1 MPIPDFQSIML
12 PLLQYAADGVE
23 HTNRDTIEQLAER
36 FGLSEDDR
44 KEMLPSGKQR
54 VFDNR
59 VAWARAHLK
68 MANLI
73 ENPRR
78 GVFRITLR
86 GKEVVD
92 QNPGKVDLRFLRRFP
107 EYAELREERKRKRQS
122 PKPANSNDAAGS
134 GESKTPEEQLE
145 EAHAQL
151 RESLSYELLEQLKS
165 STPAFFERV
174 VVDVLVRMGY
184 GGSLQDAGRAIGRS
198 NDEGVDGII
207 KEDRLGLDIIYI
219 QAKRWENTVSRPEIQ
234 KFSGALQGKRA
245 RKGVFITTANFSQ
258 SALEYA
264 ESIENKIILIDGHQL
279 AQHMIDLGVGV
290 STEAV
295 YEVKKLDF
303 DYFSD
308 E

>member
-12 PLLQYAADGVE
+12 PILQYAADGEE
-23 HTNRDTIEQLAER
+23 HTNRETVEKLSLQLD
-36 FGLSEDDR
+36 LSDEER
-44 KEMLPSGKQR
+44 KEMLPSGQQR

-68 MANLI
+68 MANLL

-78 GVFRITLR
+78 GVFRITPR
-86 GKEVVD
+86 GREVVEKKPL
-92 QNPGKVDLRFLRRFP
+92 QVNLRFLRQFP
-107 EYAELREERKRKRQS
+107 EYAELREERKRKREAKKVADNEDS
-122 PKPANSNDAAGS
+122 IDNE
-134 GESKTPEEQLE
+134 ESVTPEEQLE
-145 EAHAQL
+145 EAYSQL
-151 RESLSYELLEQLKS
+151 RESLVYELLEQLKS
-165 STPAFFERV
+165 SSPAFFEQV

-198 NDEGVDGII
+198 NDEGIDGII

-245 RKGVFITTANFSQ
+245 RKGVFITTSNFSQ
-258 SALEYA
+258 SALDYA
-264 ESIENKIILIDGHQL
+264 DSIENKIILIDGYQL
-279 AQHMIDLGVGV
+279 AKYMIDFGVGV

-295 YEVKKLDF
+295 YEVKKIDL
-303 DYFSD
+303 DYFTD
-308 E
+308 D